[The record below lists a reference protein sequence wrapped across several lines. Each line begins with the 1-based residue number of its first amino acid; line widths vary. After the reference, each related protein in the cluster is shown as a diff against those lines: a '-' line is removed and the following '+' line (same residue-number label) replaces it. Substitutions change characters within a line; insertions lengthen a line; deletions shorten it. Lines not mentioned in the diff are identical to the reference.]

1 MKKTF
6 TTMMPDQVG
15 AFLAASR
22 VFAALGLNITRVSY
36 NKAVDMHMLFI
47 EVEGA
52 TEAMAQA
59 TEQLRA
65 LGYLPDAENLGNVL
79 LVEFQLKD
87 VPGAVEPVLELI
99 SRFQINICYLSSQ
112 ENGTQYQYFRMGLLV
127 QDNDESVAFS
137 RTIFWSIS
145 RALRASRGRSTAWH
159 RIS

>member
-65 LGYLPDAENLGNVL
+65 LGYLPDEENLGNVL

-112 ENGTQYQYFRMGLLV
+112 ENGDRK
-127 QDNDESVAFS
+127 SVV
-137 RTIFWSIS
+137 
-145 RALRASRGRSTAWH
+145 
-159 RIS
+159 